1 MAQTAHTE
9 VPAHGAAH
17 KAGFPPFESTYFP
30 SQLLWLALTFG
41 FLWWMMAKVIV
52 PRLTDIIETRRD
64 RISKDLGEAQ
74 RLKDETEAAI
84 KGYDKALA
92 DARAKAQAIAN
103 ETRAALN
110 AEVEAKRHAAEA
122 GLNEK
127 LAAAEARI
135 GEIKAQALG
144 EVGGIATD
152 TATALVNHL
161 LGGTAGQD
169 EISAAVAAA
178 MQK

>member
-41 FLWWMMAKVIV
+41 FLWWLMAKVIV
-52 PRLTDIIETRRD
+52 PRLSDIIETRRD
-64 RISKDLGEAQ
+64 RIAKDLSEAQ
-74 RLKDETEAAI
+74 RLKDETDAAI
-84 KGYDKALA
+84 AGYEKALA
-92 DARAKAQAIAN
+92 DARAKAQGIAN

-110 AEVEAKRHAAEA
+110 AEVDAKRQAAEA
-122 GLNEK
+122 GLNAK
-127 LAAAEARI
+127 LAAAEAHI
-135 GEIKAQALG
+135 TEIKTRALA
-144 EVGGIATD
+144 EVGGIATE
-152 TATALVNHL
+152 TAAEVVNHL
-161 LGGTAGQD
+161 LGSAAGPD
-169 EISAAVAAA
+169 EVSAAVAAA